1 VFVTEDGASR
11 EQDRDDVE
19 LDLVDEPRGQ
29 VLIDHLGATAPPT
42 SLLQAA
48 RLACSSV
55 DSNPSVTKVNV
66 VSDRVSGSRW

>member
-1 VFVTEDGASR
+1 
-11 EQDRDDVE
+11 VE

-29 VLIDHLGATAPPT
+29 VLIDHLAPPPPPT
-42 SLLQAA
+42 SLPQAA

-66 VSDRVSGSRW
+66 VSDRVSGSRR